1 MRIALFSDIHGN
13 YQALQAILEDIN
25 NESFDS
31 VICLGDIV
39 GIGPSS
45 AICLDEIMKFDI
57 KMILGNQE
65 LYQVRGH
72 QIDNLSEEIIEH
84 IEWVRSTLSEE
95 QINYLE
101 KAPLSI
107 EFINRGRLFTFSHF
121 LIDDEKK
128 EYPFFDI
135 AIIDNFNKLNVLSYE
150 YLFFGHAH
158 KSFEIIGTNSLYRC
172 ISSSGCR
179 NNDITSY
186 TVLEIFDNHIKC
198 YEKYLKYDRKKFL
211 KQIKSIDYPGK
222 ENFMKNIYGIKE

>member
-45 AICLDEIMKFDI
+45 AICLDEIMKSDI

-65 LYQVRGH
+65 LYQVKGH
-72 QIDNLSEEIIEH
+72 QIDNLGEEIIEH

-128 EYPFFDI
+128 ATLQIPLNIQAFNIKEDLNREYSNSIVFADVKTE
-135 AIIDNFNKLNVLSYE
+135 IDVKNLIVGIF
-150 YLFFGHAH
+150 LFFT
-158 KSFEIIGTNSLYRC
+158 SLFILII
-172 ISSSGCR
+172 I
-179 NNDITSY
+179 
-186 TVLEIFDNHIKC
+186 
-198 YEKYLKYDRKKFL
+198 
-211 KQIKSIDYPGK
+211 Q
-222 ENFMKNIYGIKE
+222 